1 MSGTGITAIN
11 SLTGSVQTMV
21 SGTSGTD
28 FAINSTG
35 SAHTFNLP
43 TASASNRGAL
53 SSADWTTFNGKQN
66 ALGYTPENVSNKATD
81 LTSPDNTKYPTT
93 LAVSNALASAGVTLT
108 ETEID
113 FGSLP
118 VQGKKFTITQA
129 GVLPASLVSV
139 SPSGNV
145 ATGRVGDDYEWDSI
159 NFSAKPNTGTFT
171 LTAYASGRIRGKRKI
186 LYSWQ

>member
-1 MSGTGITAIN
+1 MSYTFESLSSTIIKVTQSGNEILYKKVYCTTSVNGDYFIFMAHDFETGKLQQQYQLLYTDSTNPIEASAVALKVAVDLLIN
-11 SLTGSVQTMV
+11 SY
-21 SGTSGTD
+21 
-28 FAINSTG
+28 
-35 SAHTFNLP
+35 
-43 TASASNRGAL
+43 
-53 SSADWTTFNGKQN
+53 ADEG
-66 ALGYTPENVSNKATD
+66 L
-81 LTSPDNTKYPTT
+81 
-93 LAVSNALASAGVTLT
+93 TLT

-139 SPSGNV
+139 LPSGNV

-159 NFSAKPNTGTFT
+159 NFTAKPNTGTFT

-186 LYSWQ
+186 IYLWQ

>member
-1 MSGTGITAIN
+1 MAHEFETGKLQQQYQLLYTDSTSPIAASAVALKVAVDLLIN
-11 SLTGSVQTMV
+11 SY
-21 SGTSGTD
+21 
-28 FAINSTG
+28 
-35 SAHTFNLP
+35 
-43 TASASNRGAL
+43 
-53 SSADWTTFNGKQN
+53 AD
-66 ALGYTPENVSNKATD
+66 
-81 LTSPDNTKYPTT
+81 
-93 LAVSNALASAGVTLT
+93 AGLTLT

-145 ATGRVGDDYEWDSI
+145 ATDRVGDDYEWDSI

>member
-1 MSGTGITAIN
+1 MAHDFETGKLQQQYQLLYTDSTSPISASAVALKVAVDLLIN
-11 SLTGSVQTMV
+11 SY
-21 SGTSGTD
+21 
-28 FAINSTG
+28 
-35 SAHTFNLP
+35 
-43 TASASNRGAL
+43 
-53 SSADWTTFNGKQN
+53 AD
-66 ALGYTPENVSNKATD
+66 
-81 LTSPDNTKYPTT
+81 
-93 LAVSNALASAGVTLT
+93 AGLTLT

-171 LTAYASGRIRGKRKI
+171 LTAYSSGRIRGKRKI

>member
-1 MSGTGITAIN
+1 MSQGFTRGVPIDTDPTLSLDSDLVVPSQKAVKTYVDTITI
-11 SLTGSVQTMV
+11 
-21 SGTSGTD
+21 
-28 FAINSTG
+28 ST
-35 SAHTFNLP
+35 T
-43 TASASNRGAL
+43 
-53 SSADWTTFNGKQN
+53 
-66 ALGYTPENVSNKATD
+66 
-81 LTSPDNTKYPTT
+81 
-93 LAVSNALASAGVTLT
+93 AGVTIT

-145 ATGRVGDDYEWDSI
+145 ATDRVGDDYEWDSI

>member
-1 MSGTGITAIN
+1 MSYTFQSLSSTIIKVTQSGNEILYKKVYCTTSVNGDYFIFMAHDFETGKLQQQYQLLYTDSTSPIEASAVALKVAVDLLIN
-11 SLTGSVQTMV
+11 SY
-21 SGTSGTD
+21 
-28 FAINSTG
+28 
-35 SAHTFNLP
+35 
-43 TASASNRGAL
+43 
-53 SSADWTTFNGKQN
+53 ADEG
-66 ALGYTPENVSNKATD
+66 L
-81 LTSPDNTKYPTT
+81 
-93 LAVSNALASAGVTLT
+93 TLT

-159 NFSAKPNTGTFT
+159 NFTAKPNTGTFT

-186 LYSWQ
+186 IYSWQ

>member
-1 MSGTGITAIN
+1 MAHDFETGKLQQQYQLLYTDSTSPIAASAVALKVAVDFLIN
-11 SLTGSVQTMV
+11 SY
-21 SGTSGTD
+21 
-28 FAINSTG
+28 
-35 SAHTFNLP
+35 
-43 TASASNRGAL
+43 
-53 SSADWTTFNGKQN
+53 AD
-66 ALGYTPENVSNKATD
+66 
-81 LTSPDNTKYPTT
+81 
-93 LAVSNALASAGVTLT
+93 AGLTLT

-145 ATGRVGDDYEWDSI
+145 ATDRVGDDYEWDSI

>member
-1 MSGTGITAIN
+1 MSYTFESLSSTIIKVTQSGNEILYKKVYCTTSVNGDYFIFMAHDFETGKLQQQYQLLYTDSTNPIAASAVALKVAVDLLIN
-11 SLTGSVQTMV
+11 S
-21 SGTSGTD
+21 
-28 FAINSTG
+28 
-35 SAHTFNLP
+35 
-43 TASASNRGAL
+43 
-53 SSADWTTFNGKQN
+53 
-66 ALGYTPENVSNKATD
+66 Y
-81 LTSPDNTKYPTT
+81 
-93 LAVSNALASAGVTLT
+93 AGGGGGLTLT

>member
-1 MSGTGITAIN
+1 MSYTFESLSSTIIKVTQSGNEILYKKVYCTTSVNGDYFIFMAHDFETGKLQQQYQLLYTDSTNPIETSAVALKVAVDLLIN
-11 SLTGSVQTMV
+11 SY
-21 SGTSGTD
+21 
-28 FAINSTG
+28 
-35 SAHTFNLP
+35 
-43 TASASNRGAL
+43 
-53 SSADWTTFNGKQN
+53 ADEG
-66 ALGYTPENVSNKATD
+66 L
-81 LTSPDNTKYPTT
+81 
-93 LAVSNALASAGVTLT
+93 TLT

-139 SPSGNV
+139 LPSGNV

-159 NFSAKPNTGTFT
+159 NFTAKPNTGTFT

-186 LYSWQ
+186 IYSWQ

>member
-1 MSGTGITAIN
+1 MAHDFETGKLQQQYQLLYTDSTSPIEASAVALKVAVDLLIN
-11 SLTGSVQTMV
+11 SY
-21 SGTSGTD
+21 
-28 FAINSTG
+28 
-35 SAHTFNLP
+35 
-43 TASASNRGAL
+43 
-53 SSADWTTFNGKQN
+53 AD
-66 ALGYTPENVSNKATD
+66 
-81 LTSPDNTKYPTT
+81 
-93 LAVSNALASAGVTLT
+93 AGLTLT

-145 ATGRVGDDYEWDSI
+145 ATDRVGDDYEWDSI

>member
-1 MSGTGITAIN
+1 MAHDFETGKLQQQYQLLYTDSTNPIAASAVALKVAVDLLIN
-11 SLTGSVQTMV
+11 SY
-21 SGTSGTD
+21 
-28 FAINSTG
+28 
-35 SAHTFNLP
+35 
-43 TASASNRGAL
+43 
-53 SSADWTTFNGKQN
+53 AD
-66 ALGYTPENVSNKATD
+66 
-81 LTSPDNTKYPTT
+81 
-93 LAVSNALASAGVTLT
+93 AGLTLT

>member
-1 MSGTGITAIN
+1 MAHDFETGKLQQQYQFLYTDSTSPISASAVSLKVAVDLLIN
-11 SLTGSVQTMV
+11 SY
-21 SGTSGTD
+21 
-28 FAINSTG
+28 
-35 SAHTFNLP
+35 
-43 TASASNRGAL
+43 
-53 SSADWTTFNGKQN
+53 AD
-66 ALGYTPENVSNKATD
+66 
-81 LTSPDNTKYPTT
+81 
-93 LAVSNALASAGVTLT
+93 AGLTLT

>member
-1 MSGTGITAIN
+1 MAHDFETGKLQQQYQLLYTD
-11 SLTGSVQTMV
+11 S
-21 SGTSGTD
+21 TSPI
-28 FAINSTG
+28 A
-35 SAHTFNLP
+35 
-43 TASASNRGAL
+43 ASAVAL
-53 SSADWTTFNGKQN
+53 KVAVDLLIDSYAD
-66 ALGYTPENVSNKATD
+66 
-81 LTSPDNTKYPTT
+81 
-93 LAVSNALASAGVTLT
+93 AGLTLT

>member
-1 MSGTGITAIN
+1 MAHDFETGKLQQQYQLLYTDSTNPIEASAVALKVAVDLLIN
-11 SLTGSVQTMV
+11 SY
-21 SGTSGTD
+21 
-28 FAINSTG
+28 
-35 SAHTFNLP
+35 
-43 TASASNRGAL
+43 
-53 SSADWTTFNGKQN
+53 ADEG
-66 ALGYTPENVSNKATD
+66 L
-81 LTSPDNTKYPTT
+81 
-93 LAVSNALASAGVTLT
+93 TLT

-139 SPSGNV
+139 LPSGNV

-159 NFSAKPNTGTFT
+159 NFTAKPNTGTFT

-186 LYSWQ
+186 IYLWQ

>member
-1 MSGTGITAIN
+1 MSYTFESLSSTIIKVTQSGNEILYKKVYCTTSVNGDYFIFMAHDFETGKLQQQYQLLYTDSTNPIEASAVALKVAVDLLIN
-11 SLTGSVQTMV
+11 SY
-21 SGTSGTD
+21 
-28 FAINSTG
+28 
-35 SAHTFNLP
+35 
-43 TASASNRGAL
+43 
-53 SSADWTTFNGKQN
+53 ADEG
-66 ALGYTPENVSNKATD
+66 L
-81 LTSPDNTKYPTT
+81 
-93 LAVSNALASAGVTLT
+93 TLT

-139 SPSGNV
+139 LPSGNV

-159 NFSAKPNTGTFT
+159 NFTAKPNTGTFT

-186 LYSWQ
+186 IYSWQ

>member
-1 MSGTGITAIN
+1 LKVA
-11 SLTGSVQTMV
+11 V
-21 SGTSGTD
+21 
-28 FAINSTG
+28 
-35 SAHTFNLP
+35 
-43 TASASNRGAL
+43 
-53 SSADWTTFNGKQN
+53 
-66 ALGYTPENVSNKATD
+66 D
-81 LTSPDNTKYPTT
+81 LLIDSY
-93 LAVSNALASAGVTLT
+93 AGGGGGLTLT

-145 ATGRVGDDYEWDSI
+145 ATSRVGDDYEWDSI

-186 LYSWQ
+186 LYTWQ

>member
-1 MSGTGITAIN
+1 MAHDFETGKLQQQYQLLYTDSTSPISASAVALKVAVDLLIN
-11 SLTGSVQTMV
+11 SY
-21 SGTSGTD
+21 
-28 FAINSTG
+28 
-35 SAHTFNLP
+35 
-43 TASASNRGAL
+43 
-53 SSADWTTFNGKQN
+53 AD
-66 ALGYTPENVSNKATD
+66 
-81 LTSPDNTKYPTT
+81 
-93 LAVSNALASAGVTLT
+93 AGLTLT

-145 ATGRVGDDYEWDSI
+145 ATDRVGDDYEWDSI